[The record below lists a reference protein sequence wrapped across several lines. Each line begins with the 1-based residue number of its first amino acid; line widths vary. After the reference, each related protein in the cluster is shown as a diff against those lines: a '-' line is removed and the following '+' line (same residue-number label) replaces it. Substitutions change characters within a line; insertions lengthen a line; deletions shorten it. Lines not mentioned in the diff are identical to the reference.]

1 MNIKD
6 LENIKKQIT
15 TTYKKNLKYNSLK
28 RLCNKYNKLIVKLED
43 NEIEII
49 KELEKINFES
59 VNKKELV
66 KLGLTQLILKAKNK
80 LLNIFI
86 KEEINKLIS
95 SNNNPKDKE
104 IIEEELKII
113 NIKINKLTEDKKDY
127 LYQLEEEQETL
138 EALERDNENLG
149 KLIIDCKDEEKEE
162 IKEEMYY
169 NEKYLKQS
177 KEALELLKMNIAL
190 IDIELKRFA
199 YEKKNIDR

>member
-15 TTYKKNLKYNSLK
+15 TTYKNNLKYNSLK

-95 SNNNPKDKE
+95 LNNNPKDKE

-138 EALERDNENLG
+138 EALERDNENLE
-149 KLIIDCKDEEKEE
+149 KLIIDCKVEEKEE

-190 IDIELKRFA
+190 IDIELKRFE

>member
-15 TTYKKNLKYNSLK
+15 TTYKNNLKYNSLK

-59 VNKKELV
+59 VNKKELI
-66 KLGLTQLILKAKNK
+66 KLGLTQLVLKAKNK

-104 IIEEELKII
+104 II
-113 NIKINKLTEDKKDY
+113 
-127 LYQLEEEQETL
+127 
-138 EALERDNENLG
+138 
-149 KLIIDCKDEEKEE
+149 DEE
-162 IKEEMYY
+162 YY
-169 NEKYLKQS
+169 DVFDPERYKRTYQFWESATTKMLNNTCGQVFMNPSAMHYKAGWNPKSSNTEKGASVDKQFMFI
-177 KEALELLKMNIAL
+177 LPVCL
-190 IDIELKRFA
+190 IVWCE
-199 YEKKNIDR
+199 

>member
-15 TTYKKNLKYNSLK
+15 TTYKNNLKYNSLK

-138 EALERDNENLG
+138 EALERDNENLE
-149 KLIIDCKDEEKEE
+149 KIIIDCKVEEKEE
-162 IKEEMYY
+162 MKEEMYY
-169 NEKYLKQS
+169 NEKHLKQS

-190 IDIELKRFA
+190 IDIELKRFE